1 MKIHDSSRKLTVE
14 RPIAQEKQSHTVKQ
28 SSARQQTTFQ
38 EELQQSQKK
47 QLSQKLKTLL
57 IEIDEHGKRL
67 IKLPT
72 SDILSQYRE
81 LIKQFLKEVIQHLY
95 LAEEDKQFSKGKHK
109 VLVIVKSVNKAL
121 EDLVKMV
128 MNKETGNLKLLEK
141 VGEIK
146 GMLIDLYF

>member
-1 MKIHDSSRKLTVE
+1 MKVHDSARKLTIE
-14 RPIAQEKQSHTVKQ
+14 RPVSQEKPSHAIKQ
-28 SSARQQTTFQ
+28 SSAHKQATFQ

-47 QLSQKLKTLL
+47 QLSQKLKALL
-57 IEIDEHGKRL
+57 IEIDEQGKKL

-81 LIKQFLKEVIQHLY
+81 LIKQFLKEVVQHLY
-95 LAEEDKQFSKGKHK
+95 LAEEDKQFTKGKHK
-109 VLVIVKSVNKAL
+109 VLVIIKSVNKAL